1 MNNDVIKFYHNP
13 RCSKS
18 RQALKLISS
27 QNITLDITLE
37 IIKYLDEGISKLDLE
52 NIFNTLEID
61 KNNFLR
67 KNEKSFKDLN
77 INLNTTS
84 TDQLIKLI
92 IENPIIIQRPLAI
105 KYEKDIFINAII
117 GRPPEMIL
125 NLLN

>member
-27 QNITLDITLE
+27 QNITLE
-37 IIKYLDEGISKLDLE
+37 IIKYLEEGISKLDLE

-77 INLNTTS
+77 INLNTIS
-84 TDQLIKLI
+84 TDRLIKLI

>member
-27 QNITLDITLE
+27 QNITLE

-52 NIFNTLEID
+52 NIFNMLEID
-61 KNNFLR
+61 KNDFLR

-77 INLNTTS
+77 INLNTIS

-105 KYEKDIFINAII
+105 KYEKDVFIDAII
-117 GRPPEMIL
+117 GRPPEMVL

>member
-27 QNITLDITLE
+27 QNITLE
-37 IIKYLDEGISKLDLE
+37 IIKYLEEGISKLDLE
-52 NIFNTLEID
+52 NVFNRLEID
-61 KNNFLR
+61 RNNFLR

-77 INLNTTS
+77 INLNTIS

>member
-27 QNITLDITLE
+27 QNITLE

-52 NIFNTLEID
+52 NIFNMLEID

-67 KNEKSFKDLN
+67 KNEKSFKVLN
-77 INLNTTS
+77 INLNTIS

-105 KYEKDIFINAII
+105 KYEKDVFIDAII
-117 GRPPEMIL
+117 GRPPEMVL

>member
-27 QNITLDITLE
+27 QNITLQ

-105 KYEKDIFINAII
+105 KYEKDVFIDAII
-117 GRPPEMIL
+117 GRPPEMVL

>member
-27 QNITLDITLE
+27 QNITLE

-77 INLNTTS
+77 INLNTIS

-105 KYEKDIFINAII
+105 KYEKDVFIDAII
-117 GRPPEMIL
+117 GRPPEMVL

>member
-18 RQALKLISS
+18 RQALKLIPS
-27 QNITLDITLE
+27 QNITPE

-77 INLNTTS
+77 INLNTIS

-105 KYEKDIFINAII
+105 KYEKDVFIDAII
-117 GRPPEMIL
+117 GRPPEMVL
-125 NLLN
+125 DLLN

>member
-27 QNITLDITLE
+27 QNITLE

-52 NIFNTLEID
+52 NIFNMLEID

-77 INLNTTS
+77 INLNTIS
-84 TDQLIKLI
+84 TDRLIKLI

-105 KYEKDIFINAII
+105 KYEKDVFIDAII

>member
-27 QNITLDITLE
+27 QNITLE

-77 INLNTTS
+77 INLNTIS

-105 KYEKDIFINAII
+105 KYEKDVFIDAII
-117 GRPPEMIL
+117 GRPPEIVL

>member
-1 MNNDVIKFYHNP
+1 MSNDVIKFYHNP

-18 RQALKLISS
+18 RQALQLISS
-27 QNITLDITLE
+27 KNITLE
-37 IIKYLDEGISKLDLE
+37 IIKYLEEGISKLDLE

-67 KNEKSFKDLN
+67 KNEKAFKDLN
-77 INLNTTS
+77 IDLKKIS

-92 IENPIIIQRPLAI
+92 IENPIIIQRPVAI
-105 KYEKDIFINAII
+105 KYEKDVFIDAVI
-117 GRPPEMIL
+117 GRPPEMVL

>member
-1 MNNDVIKFYHNP
+1 MNNNVIKFYHNP

-27 QNITLDITLE
+27 QNITLQ

-52 NIFNTLEID
+52 NIFNMLEID

-77 INLNTTS
+77 INLNTIS

-105 KYEKDIFINAII
+105 KYEKDVFIDAII
-117 GRPPEMIL
+117 GRPPEMVL

>member
-27 QNITLDITLE
+27 QNITLQ

-77 INLNTTS
+77 INLNTIS

-105 KYEKDIFINAII
+105 KYEKDVFIDAVI
-117 GRPPEMIL
+117 GRPPEMVL
-125 NLLN
+125 NL

>member
-18 RQALKLISS
+18 RQALQLISS
-27 QNITLDITLE
+27 QNITLE
-37 IIKYLDEGISKLDLE
+37 IIKYLEEGISKLDLE
-52 NIFNTLEID
+52 NVFNGLEID
-61 KNNFLR
+61 RNNFLR
-67 KNEKSFKDLN
+67 KNEKAFKDLN
-77 INLNTTS
+77 INLKKIS

-105 KYEKDIFINAII
+105 KYEKDVFIDAVI
-117 GRPPEMIL
+117 GRPPEMVI

>member
-27 QNITLDITLE
+27 QNITLE
-37 IIKYLDEGISKLDLE
+37 IIKYLEEGISKLDLE

-77 INLNTTS
+77 INLNTIS

-117 GRPPEMIL
+117 GKPPEMIL

>member
-1 MNNDVIKFYHNP
+1 MSNDVIKFYHNP

-18 RQALKLISS
+18 RQALQLISS
-27 QNITLDITLE
+27 QNITLE
-37 IIKYLDEGISKLDLE
+37 IIKYLEEGISKLDLE

-77 INLNTTS
+77 INLNTIS

-105 KYEKDIFINAII
+105 KYEKDVFIDAII
-117 GRPPEMIL
+117 GRPPEMVL

>member
-27 QNITLDITLE
+27 QNITLE

-77 INLNTTS
+77 INLNTIS
-84 TDQLIKLI
+84 TDRLIKLI

-105 KYEKDIFINAII
+105 KYEKDVFIDAVI
-117 GRPPEMIL
+117 GRPPEMVL
-125 NLLN
+125 NL